1 MRTEDGDLI
10 RQCLNGDSSAF
21 GFLVNKYKEPVYA
34 SAYAKV
40 SNFADAQDLTQEVF
54 IKAYQNLGHL
64 RYYDR
69 FGAWLYTITSNL
81 AKNFLRSKVRRP
93 DREYVEAVEQEVID
107 RPAVEIYYQ
116 KKAKEPLYEALEV
129 LPEIYRQVLSL
140 YYLAGMNS
148 KEISQFLGTSTETI
162 NMRLSRARK
171 KLKEEMTATM
181 STTFDKIKLQPSFTF
196 RIVERIKQIK
206 IQPRATGIPLGLSV
220 AGGLIVALL
229 SLTVSFSP
237 LFPLGRLVGSA
248 LPAKTHAAEIGLIPV
263 DVMEITELTIFSSE
277 KGDRDFGQKPRQQ
290 INQING
296 SIREKEEKKLSGKKI
311 LEGIKPT
318 PGDST
323 FIGTLHPTLKAAGED
338 WSIPRLSG
346 TFGHAFS
353 FSMNIGG
360 GAVWQQANI
369 DWWMLWDMIGYVG
382 YEFREFQA
390 VLQGKQ
396 PPPTAT
402 ELQNLKDQTWE
413 AVKAS
418 IDQGIPAIAWQPM
431 TVEQRDSGVRAYGWA
446 LLVGYDETE
455 KTYTVRHQH
464 YTTEYTVPY
473 DQFGFTDPV
482 NWYCVMILAEQKPF
496 DRMAL
501 EVKSLKHAV
510 AFAHGTRFDL
520 KKAPYAVD
528 AVGFAAY
535 ELWNQA
541 LESGEADVGF
551 TEHAA
556 WILWEMRENAAAYL
570 REIADDF
577 PEVSSRALSDAAV
590 FYDEEIK
597 AIVKLVNICK
607 EHKSFTTPTRQEA
620 VDALKGFT
628 TLKRQR
634 AVEALDAALDAE
646 KKAIGKI
653 EEALAALPTESR

>member
-1 MRTEDGDLI
+1 M
-10 RQCLNGDSSAF
+10 C
-21 GFLVNKYKEPVYA
+21 
-34 SAYAKV
+34 
-40 SNFADAQDLTQEVF
+40 
-54 IKAYQNLGHL
+54 H
-64 RYYDR
+64 
-69 FGAWLYTITSNL
+69 TI
-81 AKNFLRSKVRRP
+81 
-93 DREYVEAVEQEVID
+93 
-107 RPAVEIYYQ
+107 EIYYE
-116 KKAKEPLYEALEV
+116 KKANEPLYEALEA

-171 KLKEEMTATM
+171 KLKKEMTAIM
-181 STTFDKIKLQPSFTF
+181 STTFDEIKLQPGFTF

-206 IQPRATGIPLGLSV
+206 IQPRATGIPFGLSV

-229 SLTVSFSP
+229 SLTLPFSP
-237 LFPLGRLVGSA
+237 VFPLGGLIGSA
-248 LPAKTHAAEIGLIPV
+248 LPAKTQAAEIGLIPV
-263 DVMEITELTIFSSE
+263 DVMEITELPLLSSE
-277 KGDRDFGQKPRQQ
+277 KGDRDFGQKSHQQ

-296 SIREKEEKKLSGKKI
+296 SLGKKKV
-311 LEGIKPT
+311 LEEVKPVQ
-318 PGDST
+318 GDST
-323 FIGTLHPTLKAAGED
+323 FIGTLHPMLKAAGED

-353 FSMNIGG
+353 FSMKIGD

-369 DWWMLWDMIGYVG
+369 DWWLLWDMITHIG
-382 YEFREFQA
+382 YEFQEFQA

-396 PPPTAT
+396 VAPTPT
-402 ELQNLKDQTWE
+402 ELQNIKDQTWE
-413 AVKAS
+413 AVKTS
-418 IDQGIPAIAWQPM
+418 IDRGIPAIAWQPM
-431 TVEQRDSGVRAYGWA
+431 TVEQRDSGVEAYGWG

-455 KTYTVRHQH
+455 KAYTVRHQH

-482 NWYCVMILAEQKPF
+482 NWYCVMILAAKKPF
-496 DRMAL
+496 DRLAL

-510 AFAHGTRFDL
+510 AFAHGIRFDL
-520 KKAPYAVD
+520 EDAPYRVD

-535 ELWNQA
+535 ELWKQS
-541 LESGEADVGF
+541 LQSGDVDVGF

-556 WILWEMRENAAAYL
+556 WSLWEMRENAAAYL
-570 REIADDF
+570 REIADRF
-577 PEVSSRALSDAAV
+577 PKVSSRALSDAAM

-607 EHKSFTTPTRQEA
+607 EHESFATLKRQEG
-620 VDALKGFT
+620 VEALKSFT

-634 AVEALDAALDAE
+634 AVEALNAALDAE

-653 EEALAALPTESR
+653 EEALAALPVESK

>member
-1 MRTEDGDLI
+1 MQTEDGDLI

-54 IKAYQNLGHL
+54 IRAYQNLRHL

-69 FGAWLYTITSNL
+69 FGAWLYAITSNL

-93 DREYVEAVEQEVID
+93 DREYVEVVEQEVID
-107 RPAVEIYYQ
+107 RSAVEIYHA
-116 KKAKEPLYEALEV
+116 KKAHEPLYEALEV

-148 KEISQFLGTSTETI
+148 KEISQFLGTSTETV

-171 KLKEEMTATM
+171 KLKEEMTAMM

-196 RIVERIKQIK
+196 RIVEQIKQIK

-229 SLTVSFSP
+229 SLTVPFSS
-237 LFPLGRLVGSA
+237 LFALDRLVGSA

-277 KGDRDFGQKPRQQ
+277 KGDGDFGQKPYQQ

-296 SIREKEEKKLSGKKI
+296 SIREKEEEKLGGKKI
-311 LEGIKPT
+311 LEGVKPT

-323 FIGTLHPTLKAAGED
+323 FIGTLQPTLKAAGED

-360 GAVWQQANI
+360 GAIWQQANI
-369 DWWMLWDMIGYVG
+369 DWWMLWDMITYIG

-390 VLQGKQ
+390 ILQGKQ
-396 PPPTAT
+396 HPPTPT
-402 ELQNLKDQTWE
+402 ELQNIKDQTWE
-413 AVKAS
+413 AVKTS
-418 IDQGIPAIAWQPM
+418 IDHGIPAIAWQPM
-431 TVEQRDSGVRAYGWA
+431 TVKQRDSGVRSYGWA

-482 NWYCVMILAEQKPF
+482 NWYCVMILAEKKPF
-496 DRMAL
+496 DRIAL
-501 EVKSLKHAV
+501 EIKSLKHAV
-510 AFAHGTRFDL
+510 AFANGTRFDL
-520 KKAPYAVD
+520 KKAP
-528 AVGFAAY
+528 
-535 ELWNQA
+535 
-541 LESGEADVGF
+541 
-551 TEHAA
+551 
-556 WILWEMRENAAAYL
+556 L
-570 REIADDF
+570 R
-577 PEVSSRALSDAAV
+577 
-590 FYDEEIK
+590 
-597 AIVKLVNICK
+597 
-607 EHKSFTTPTRQEA
+607 
-620 VDALKGFT
+620 G
-628 TLKRQR
+628 
-634 AVEALDAALDAE
+634 
-646 KKAIGKI
+646 
-653 EEALAALPTESR
+653 

>member
-64 RYYDR
+64 KYYDR

-93 DREYVEAVEQEVID
+93 DREFLEVVEQEAID
-107 RPAVEIYYQ
+107 RPAIETYYE
-116 KKAKEPLYEALEV
+116 KKATEPLYEALEV
-129 LPEIYRQVLSL
+129 LPEMYRQVLSL

-171 KLKEEMTATM
+171 KLKEEMTAM
-181 STTFDKIKLQPSFTF
+181 MNTTFDKIKLQPSFTF
-196 RIVERIKQIK
+196 RILERIKHLK
-206 IQPRATGIPLGLSV
+206 IQPRATGIPFGLSV

-229 SLTVSFSP
+229 SLTVPFSP
-237 LFPLGRLVGSA
+237 LFSFGRLIGSV

-277 KGDRDFGQKPRQQ
+277 KGDGDFGQKPRQQ

-296 SIREKEEKKLSGKKI
+296 SIREKEGKKMGEKKV
-311 LEGIKPT
+311 LEGVKPVQ
-318 PGDST
+318 GDST
-323 FIGTLHPTLKAAGED
+323 FIGTLQPTLKAAGED

-353 FSMNIGG
+353 FSMKIGE

-369 DWWMLWDMIGYVG
+369 DWWLLWDMITYIG
-382 YEFREFQA
+382 YEFQEFQA

-396 PPPTAT
+396 LAPTPT
-402 ELQNLKDQTWE
+402 EFQNIKDQTWE

-431 TVEQRDSGVRAYGWA
+431 TVEQRDSGVSAYEWG
-446 LLVGYDETE
+446 LLVGYDEAE

-464 YTTEYTVPY
+464 YTTEYSVPY
-473 DQFGFTDPV
+473 DQFGSADPAG
-482 NWYCVMILAEQKPF
+482 WYCVMVLAEKKPF

-510 AFAHGTRFDL
+510 AFAHGRRYDL
-520 KKAPYAVD
+520 ENAPYTVE

-535 ELWNQA
+535 ELWKQV
-541 LESGEADVGF
+541 LESGDVDVGF

-570 REIADDF
+570 REIADRF
-577 PEVSSRALSDAAV
+577 PKVSSRALSDAAA

-597 AIVKLVNICK
+597 AIVKIVNICK
-607 EHKSFTTPTRQEA
+607 EQKGFTTPTRQEA
-620 VDALKGFT
+620 V
-628 TLKRQR
+628 
-634 AVEALDAALDAE
+634 AALNAALEAE

-653 EEALAALPTESR
+653 EEALAVLPVESK